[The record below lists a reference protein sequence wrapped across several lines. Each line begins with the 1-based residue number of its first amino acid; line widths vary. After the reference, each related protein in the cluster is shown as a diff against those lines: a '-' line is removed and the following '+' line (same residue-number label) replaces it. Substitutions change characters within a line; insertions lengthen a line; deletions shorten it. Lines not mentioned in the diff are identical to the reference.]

1 MTLDSSK
8 LLKRFGAAVR
18 AERTR
23 LKMSQE
29 DLALE
34 SGLSRTYAGEIER
47 GEKVVSIETIARVA
61 SGLRMTGAELLDKAK
76 I

>member
-1 MTLDSSK
+1 MTINSSK
-8 LLKRFGAAVR
+8 LLKRFGEAVR

-29 DLALE
+29 GLALE

-47 GEKVVSIETIARVA
+47 GEKAVSIETIVRIA
-61 SGLRMTGAELLDKAK
+61 SALNMTGAELLAKAQL
-76 I
+76 